1 MENFWKFT
9 KITQKKENSILYSLL
24 KEKDKQDLVWITD
37 KEVLNANKVKSIVS
51 NLRKYHHKEKE
62 SRIAIC
68 IKNPLNLATML
79 IYGES
84 FCETTLLL
92 EPQLDEKLI
101 LNFCK
106 KSKCK
111 TLFSDVENILNSIR
125 LNKNLKI
132 KKINNLVKLNENNYS
147 FEELSNCNSSIL
159 TLTSGTSGKPKLMEH
174 NFDTLTRTIRKNQK
188 PNKLKWGLLYG
199 LTKFAGLQVFLQS
212 FITSSELFL
221 LDLSKPLDENI
232 SILKKN
238 ECNALSA
245 TPTMFRKL
253 LMHSNFSK
261 LKLDQITLGGEIVDQ
276 KILDSLRKLF
286 PKAKITHL
294 YASTEAGVG
303 FSVKDGLEGFPK
315 EFLFNKNSSYVL
327 KMSSKGNLLIK
338 NLNISDKR
346 YLKSNEG
353 NLNIDSKGFLDTG
366 DKIKIQNERCIFLGR
381 ENGTINVG
389 GNKVQPEEIERVILE
404 NPDVIAVS
412 VRGKKSSMTGEIVL
426 ATITIKNMNVKNEIK
441 KSIIRDFKSKKIES
455 YKIPGIFKFNT
466 EFKTNESGKLVRS

>member
-1 MENFWKFT
+1 
-9 KITQKKENSILYSLL
+9 
-24 KEKDKQDLVWITD
+24 
-37 KEVLNANKVKSIVS
+37 
-51 NLRKYHHKEKE
+51 
-62 SRIAIC
+62 
-68 IKNPLNLATML
+68 
-79 IYGES
+79 
-84 FCETTLLL
+84 
-92 EPQLDEKLI
+92 
-101 LNFCK
+101 
-106 KSKCK
+106 
-111 TLFSDVENILNSIR
+111 
-125 LNKNLKI
+125 
-132 KKINNLVKLNENNYS
+132 
-147 FEELSNCNSSIL
+147 
-159 TLTSGTSGKPKLMEH
+159 
-174 NFDTLTRTIRKNQK
+174 
-188 PNKLKWGLLYG
+188 
-199 LTKFAGLQVFLQS
+199 
-212 FITSSELFL
+212 
-221 LDLSKPLDENI
+221 
-232 SILKKN
+232 
-238 ECNALSA
+238 
-245 TPTMFRKL
+245 
-253 LMHSNFSK
+253 MHSNFSK